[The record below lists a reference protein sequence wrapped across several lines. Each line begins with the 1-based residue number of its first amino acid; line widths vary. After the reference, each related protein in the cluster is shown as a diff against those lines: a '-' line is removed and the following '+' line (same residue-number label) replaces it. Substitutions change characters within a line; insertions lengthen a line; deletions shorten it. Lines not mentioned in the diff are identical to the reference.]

1 MNLQSLRGNAVT
13 HLNNMNTLLGSLIGQ
28 QTAAAITSPQAQQ
41 AVNTAFTQAYTQYQ
55 GQGLMNASQASA
67 NAGLAQQMS
76 TQQYNSLL
84 GLPQG
89 GYAQQHNP
97 KPDWVFAGTPC
108 RNAEEFADRM
118 WPEACAEKT
127 MFVLKWAGRTASP

>member
-1 MNLQSLRGNAVT
+1 MQSLYNMIFGQANT
-13 HLNNMNTLLGSLIGQ
+13 NNTTSPAGQ
-28 QTAAAITSPQAQQ
+28 QAA
-41 AVNTAFTQAYTQYQ
+41 NTAFTQAYAQYQ
-55 GQGLMNASQASA
+55 GQGLMNASQAGV

-76 TQQYNSLL
+76 AQQYNSLL

-108 RNAEEFADRM
+108 RDAEDFADRM

-127 MFVLKWAGRTASP
+127 MFVLKWAGRTATP

>member
-1 MNLQSLRGNAVT
+1 MQSLYNMIFGQVNASSN
-13 HLNNMNTLLGSLIGQ
+13 L
-28 QTAAAITSPQAQQ
+28 TSPAAQQ
-41 AVNTAFTQAYTQYQ
+41 SANTAFTQAYSAYQ
-55 GQGLMNASQASA
+55 QGAIAGS

-76 TQQYNSLL
+76 AQQYNNHLL
-84 GLPQG
+84 GLPHG

-97 KPDWVFAGTPC
+97 RPDWVFAGTPC

-127 MFVLKWAGRTASP
+127 MFVLKWAGRTATP